1 MCLTDCGV
9 ENCAVRFVIFFMK
22 NVLFYGGVQLL
33 QSEKKISFCVQ
44 LRKKSD
50 DIKLLNND
58 SIVIF
63 V

>member
-1 MCLTDCGV
+1 MFDRLWCGKLCSEV
-9 ENCAVRFVIFFMK
+9 CNFFYEECVILWRSAAFTIR
-22 NVLFYGGVQLL
+22 
-33 QSEKKISFCVQ
+33 KKISFCVQ